1 MALTNLRYLMKGTS
15 SFLRVSFFTIVLS
28 FAAVSCIWDEVHPGT
43 YYTFSGQTIV
53 DYLKQDTAYGFNS
66 FIKVLK
72 KARVYGELETYG
84 TYTCFAPTDEA
95 FENYLKARDI
105 PSIDSLSFEDCD
117 TIVRT
122 HLVNTVLFLSEQ
134 NEGGLPSV
142 NQLNRFLV
150 LGYKEDTLSSGIIKP
165 RATINRESVVIRGD
179 DTVQNGVVHVVDNV
193 LRVSGDY
200 IYDIVKRN
208 EKVSLFFSALDL
220 VRLEDSL
227 QKWHDVTYSIS
238 YDSAYVGIIKQGGG
252 SDYTIRYVPE
262 RNYGFT
268 VFAEPDEVYA
278 THGITSLPDLID
290 YANNVYHN
298 AYKDEY
304 DTLGTRYD
312 TIWHDDRCP
321 LRRFVR
327 YHILP
332 FSVPSITNFNCRE
345 DIIKAKVETS
355 LIDAED
361 YFETYLPHSLMRFS
375 RILGNETYS
384 GVFINRRGVGTDGQG
399 ELGRSFYRGI
409 KVTEVESETMNE
421 GCNGYM
427 FYIDDILE
435 YSDFIR
441 NNILDRRLRV
451 DCCTLSPE
459 FMTSGARQ
467 KQTESNYEG
476 VGFLQPTNFHSYN
489 QNYCMWVRSAFVA
502 NISYQG
508 DGLDL
513 QGNYDI
519 MLKLPPVPHDG
530 TWELRLSYR
539 GSSGC
544 GVVQNYVG
552 DNPLRLAPCGIPT
565 DLRYTAEENPNI
577 RWKADA
583 DFEGDTIAIDADDKA
598 MHNRGY
604 MKGPDSHWTSDKDTR
619 FRDYNLIAR
628 RVITTDYFKADND
641 YYLRMKLVLDNPNA
655 EMNFDYLEWC
665 PKSIF
670 ALKEDRH

>member
-1 MALTNLRYLMKGTS
+1 MNKLFHHLRRAILAVAF
-15 SFLRVSFFTIVLS
+15 SFLF
-28 FAAVSCIWDEVHPGT
+28 VSCWEEVHPGT
-43 YYTFSGQTIV
+43 YYTFTGQTVV
-53 DYLKQDTAYGFNS
+53 DYLEQDSNYHFSS

-84 TYTCFAPTDEA
+84 TYTCFAPTDAA
-95 FENYLKARDI
+95 FERYLESRNI
-105 PSIDSLSFEDCD
+105 PSIDSLSFLDCD

-122 HLVNTVLFLSEQ
+122 HLINTVLFLTDQ
-134 NEGGLPSV
+134 TEGGLPSV

-150 LGYKEDTLSSGIIKP
+150 LGYIEDTLSNGIIKARP
-165 RATINRESVVIRGD
+165 TINRESVVIRGD
-179 DTVQNGVVHVVDNV
+179 DTVQNGVVHVIDNV
-193 LRVSGDY
+193 VRVSGDY
-200 IYDIVKRN
+200 IYDIVKQNPR
-208 EKVSLFFSALDL
+208 VSLFFDALNL

-227 QKWHDVTYSIS
+227 QKWHDYSYHVS
-238 YDSAYVGIIKQGGG
+238 DDSAYVGLTKQGGG
-252 SDYTIRYVPE
+252 SNYTIRYIPE

-268 VFAEPDEVYA
+268 ILAEPDEVYA
-278 THGITSLPDLID
+278 AHDIYNLQDLID
-290 YANNVYHN
+290 HANKVYHE
-298 AYKDEY
+298 AYSSEY
-304 DTLGTRYD
+304 DTIGNRYD
-312 TIWHDDRCP
+312 TIWHDRRCP
-321 LRRFVR
+321 LRRFVE

-332 FSVPSITNFNCRE
+332 FSVPSIINFNCRE

-355 LIDAED
+355 VLDAED
-361 YFETYLPHSLMRFS
+361 YYEAYLPHSLMRFS
-375 RILGNETYS
+375 RILGNEELS
-384 GVFINRRGVGTDGQG
+384 GVFINRRGVGTTRKG
-399 ELGRSFYRGI
+399 EFGREFYRGI
-409 KVTEVESETMNE
+409 KVTEVESDYMNE

-451 DCCTLSPE
+451 DCCTLSPD
-459 FMTSGARQ
+459 FLTSGARQ
-467 KQTESNYEG
+467 KKTESNYEG

-489 QNYCMWVRSAFVA
+489 QDYCMWVRSAFVA

-539 GSSGC
+539 GSEGC

-552 DNPLRLAPCGIPT
+552 DDPLRLSPCGIPT
-565 DLRYTAEENPNI
+565 DLRYSAEANPNI
-577 RWKADA
+577 RWKSDA
-583 DFEGDTIAIDADDKA
+583 SFEDDTIAIDAYDKA

-604 MKGPDSHWTSDKDTR
+604 MKGPDSHWTSDKAEK

-628 RVITTDYFKADND
+628 RVITTDYFRADKD
-641 YYLRMKLVLDNPNA
+641 YYLRMKLVLENPNA

-670 ALKEDRH
+670 AVKEDKH